1 MTDVAHYYRILELQP
16 GASLEEILQGY
27 KDLAIVW
34 HPDRFVQFP
43 RLQQKAHE
51 KMRQINEAR
60 DRLRSLLTVPPT
72 RAPQPPKTRK
82 GAGHSG
88 PVRVQ
93 QPKPADYQRT
103 LDDYIKARS
112 SQQPVSP
119 KSPSRRKEKTP
130 PDPCEWLD

>member
-1 MTDVAHYYRILELQP
+1 MTDVAYYYRILELEP
-16 GASLEEILQGY
+16 GASLEEVTQGY

-60 DRLRSLLTVPPT
+60 DRLRSILTVPPT

-88 PVRVQ
+88 RVRVQ
-93 QPKPADYQRT
+93 RPKPADYQRT
-103 LDDYIKARS
+103 LKDYIKAMES
-112 SQQPVSP
+112 KQPDLSG
-119 KSPSRRKEKTP
+119 
-130 PDPCEWLD
+130 WLD